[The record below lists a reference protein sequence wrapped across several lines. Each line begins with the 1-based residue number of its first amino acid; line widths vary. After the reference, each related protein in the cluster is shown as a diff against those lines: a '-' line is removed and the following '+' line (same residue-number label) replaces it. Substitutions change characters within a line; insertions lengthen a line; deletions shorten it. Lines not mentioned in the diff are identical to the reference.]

1 MLHLEALQL
10 VMPHDQ
16 LGPLHEQRVA
26 FVGIVVWAWS
36 GRRER
41 QFDEAANAPFALPDD
56 ATGVAAPRAP
66 SGERQS

>member
-1 MLHLEALQL
+1 MDIVAAIGSTTT
-10 VMPHDQ
+10 VVSC
-16 LGPLHEQRVA
+16 VA